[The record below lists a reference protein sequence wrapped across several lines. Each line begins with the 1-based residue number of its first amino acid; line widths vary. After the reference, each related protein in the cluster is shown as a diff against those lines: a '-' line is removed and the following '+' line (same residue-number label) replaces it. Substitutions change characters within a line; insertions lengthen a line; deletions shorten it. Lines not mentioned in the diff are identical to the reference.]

1 MKLLHYIR
9 LTICIIL
16 TACGS
21 PLSENSNAQTTPSTD
36 GKVELPINFYKK
48 LNGTIGK
55 NLSVTM
61 NLTKRDSAM
70 RGDYYYDKVGIQL
83 ELSGQISSSNE
94 ITLSETNEK
103 QEETGKFVGKFT
115 STETFEGIWTNPKTN
130 KSFTF
135 KLKEVRNNI
144 AIISFENYNTGN
156 EIGSSRNI
164 DLIKISLEN
173 NSLSEKINKS
183 IMQNIGGEDVEEI
196 LNREMNTDSEYYF
209 KEEIEVEVV
218 TNEADILCLQY
229 LSSRYDEGA
238 PHGNSFLYF
247 INYDLK
253 NGSEIKLEQ
262 LFIPNISYKLNQ
274 IAESE
279 FMKIYSLNEGWDFQ
293 PGEFKLNDNFSIKKG
308 GLLFYFNSY
317 EIGTYLNRAS
327 VFIPYNKISDLIKT
341 ESLLWKIMEK

>member
-173 NSLSEKINKS
+173 NSLSEKINK
-183 IMQNIGGEDVEEI
+183 
-196 LNREMNTDSEYYF
+196 
-209 KEEIEVEVV
+209 
-218 TNEADILCLQY
+218 
-229 LSSRYDEGA
+229 
-238 PHGNSFLYF
+238 
-247 INYDLK
+247 
-253 NGSEIKLEQ
+253 
-262 LFIPNISYKLNQ
+262 
-274 IAESE
+274 
-279 FMKIYSLNEGWDFQ
+279 
-293 PGEFKLNDNFSIKKG
+293 
-308 GLLFYFNSY
+308 
-317 EIGTYLNRAS
+317 
-327 VFIPYNKISDLIKT
+327 
-341 ESLLWKIMEK
+341 